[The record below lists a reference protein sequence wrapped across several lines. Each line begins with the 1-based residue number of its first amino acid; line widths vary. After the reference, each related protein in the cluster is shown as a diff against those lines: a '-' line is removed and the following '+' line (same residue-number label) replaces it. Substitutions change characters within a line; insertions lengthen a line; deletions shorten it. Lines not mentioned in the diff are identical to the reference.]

1 MAKVICPNC
10 GGENTVSTG
19 KAAQECEYCGS
30 FLNLEASPFNKKD
43 NKDKSSDDSAPYT
56 VKVMLSHEDLK
67 VKVIDEIFLRL
78 NAINRDSP
86 LGDLLHPLPDKLS
99 IFSYKVDVCYLP
111 VYIYKGN
118 GKFQDG
124 SLGQYGFSICS
135 EGPVKIGNTKLI
147 DAITGIVNYKMDCYN
162 TLPLERKKESAK
174 ITQQNFPKDAMDLW
188 RNVYGREMRR
198 SNLLEADSPNE
209 IIKVYLPVYYVEI
222 YINEEWVGYSAFNWR
237 GDNYVHVIPSPEEQV
252 ARYLLGDDYARIL
265 EKNWADKQLRRQQ
278 ELQELLR
285 QYRKKKKRK
294 RAKGCGYFI
303 IAIIA
308 IIILGWAILKIDS
321 NFNGGDY
328 EIQKTQRI
336 EDTRQKELQEF
347 KAHNPEKIFLK
358 QFKNVR
364 YQGSM
369 LPEKSIRFKILNNN
383 KIEYQTLKGDGTYVY
398 SSKDWSKKKVVDY
411 TVDLVV
417 DVSDY
422 GQVEKKL
429 IIKFGTYELT
439 AVAEDDNGKI
449 KFSDGYS
456 SLKLKDMGDNK
467 EYTLLKDY
475 W

>member
-43 NKDKSSDDSAPYT
+43 NKDKSSDDSAPYM
-56 VKVMLSHEDLK
+56 VNVMLSHEDLK

-86 LGDLLHPLPDKLS
+86 YGDLLHQLPDKLS

-118 GKFQDG
+118 GKFPDG

-135 EGPVKIGNTKLI
+135 EGPVKIGNKTLI

-198 SNLLEADSPNE
+198 TNLLEADSPNE

-252 ARYLLGDDYARIL
+252 AKYFLGDDYARIL
-265 EKNWADKQLRRQQ
+265 EKNWADRQLRIQQ
-278 ELQELLR
+278 EHQELLR
-285 QYRKKKKRK
+285 QYQKERKRK
-294 RAKGCGYFI
+294 SREKGWGCMMV
-303 IAIIA
+303 
-308 IIILGWAILKIDS
+308 ILGVAI
-321 NFNGGDY
+321 F
-328 EIQKTQRI
+328 
-336 EDTRQKELQEF
+336 
-347 KAHNPEKIFLK
+347 
-358 QFKNVR
+358 
-364 YQGSM
+364 
-369 LPEKSIRFKILNNN
+369 
-383 KIEYQTLKGDGTYVY
+383 
-398 SSKDWSKKKVVDY
+398 
-411 TVDLVV
+411 
-417 DVSDY
+417 
-422 GQVEKKL
+422 
-429 IIKFGTYELT
+429 
-439 AVAEDDNGKI
+439 
-449 KFSDGYS
+449 FS
-456 SLKLKDMGDNK
+456 
-467 EYTLLKDY
+467 
-475 W
+475 